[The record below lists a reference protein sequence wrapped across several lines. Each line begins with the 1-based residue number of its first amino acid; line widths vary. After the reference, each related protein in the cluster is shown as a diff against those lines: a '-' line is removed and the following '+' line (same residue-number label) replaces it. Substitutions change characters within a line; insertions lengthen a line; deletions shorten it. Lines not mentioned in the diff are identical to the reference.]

1 MKLHVPG
8 LPQIVQKAFDT
19 LLNRGIGRDNLSNDV
34 LAGMIVESGSNAN
47 GEYVRWGNG
56 LQICWGSVDIG
67 PINIEYGSNGTL
79 YRSVPGIWNYP
90 SLFSA
95 NPSVSGIV
103 MRKDSSGLA
112 AYISGDS
119 VMNTTRFLFYGTRSS
134 SSDYDYIAYLLA
146 IGRWK

>member
-1 MKLHVPG
+1 MKLHLPG
-8 LPQIVQKAFDT
+8 LPTIVQQAFDM

-56 LQICWGSVDIG
+56 LQVCWGSVDIG
-67 PINIEYGSNGTL
+67 PINTYYGTNVYISA
-79 YRSVPGIWNYP
+79 PAWWHYP

-95 NPSVSGIV
+95 HPSVSGVV
-103 MRKDSSGLA
+103 MRKEGFGLA
-112 AYISGDS
+112 AHISGDG
-119 VMNTTRFLFYGTRSS
+119 VMYPNYFLFYGTKNISS
-134 SSDYDYIAYLLA
+134 SSDFIAYLLA